1 MEEIKRKE
9 REEKAREE
17 EEARER
23 KIRAEVEKKKVQQE
37 VASFNQRFMRVKNAF
52 SRAGPNIVNTL
63 RIADTNGDGTI
74 SLEEFMTA
82 MQRVNV
88 SIKAEELLYVY
99 DFIDEN
105 RDGKIQY
112 KELTDVL

>member
-1 MEEIKRKE
+1 M
-9 REEKAREE
+9 
-17 EEARER
+17 
-23 KIRAEVEKKKVQQE
+23 
-37 VASFNQRFMRVKNAF
+37 ASFNQRFMRVKNAF

-105 RDGKIQY
+105 RDGKI
-112 KELTDVL
+112 